1 MARPPKKPK
10 NVDDQKARRGIVP
23 TTELHDLAKQQEE
36 ASPRPPVHIQRAQPL
51 PKGQRRERDEELDP
65 QIVWNGARIRL
76 TRDQVRALQETGEVE
91 IGDAQLVWRGK
102 DSQDWSDLIVNQP
115 MIFVQEKI
123 HPKVDHRRP
132 EAAIARGA
140 EEHRPRTGPL
150 RRFQRPRRPGGAG
163 GVLPAR
169 HALVEPHDPRRFA
182 AGNGVPRRTRSA
194 ARKSPVHLF
203 RPALRHQVQFELAGL
218 HPFEGCEGRQA
229 DGHRRASRSR

>member
-102 DSQDWSDLIVNQP
+102 DRQDWSDLVVNAP
-115 MIFVQEKI
+115 PLYIQEKI
-123 HPKVDHRRP
+123 HPKAIIDDLKRRS
-132 EAAIARGA
+132 
-140 EEHRPRTGPL
+140 H
-150 RRFQRPRRPGGAG
+150 
-163 GVLPAR
+163 
-169 HALVEPHDPRRFA
+169 
-182 AGNGVPRRTRSA
+182 A
-194 ARKSPVHLF
+194 ARKSS
-203 RPALRHQVQFELAGL
+203 RPTRRTCSPTSTASPTRRRG
-218 HPFEGCEGRQA
+218 PSSTSTTSTGRTA
-229 DGHRRASRSR
+229 